1 MRPYGIVE
9 AQHLVKR
16 GSRGGQE
23 EDNEE
28 DNEEKVPREDNA
40 AMANLVCELMW
51 PRGGWMVF
59 TVAPHHRE

>member
-16 GSRGGQE
+16 RSKEG
-23 EDNEE
+23 

-59 TVAPHHRE
+59 TVAPHHLE